1 MPQVLKEEVRARIHE
16 AALAVFAE
24 RGFEGA
30 TVAAIGERAGMAGAN
45 VYRYYPGKDM
55 LFEAVVPRALAAR
68 HEALLEASARAAGWV
83 ATGAPP
89 DDGGAGE
96 ELLAFWIAHRLE
108 VVIMLEHA
116 AGTPLEGHGDRFVER
131 LVDVAVASI
140 RAASPGARLSREAR
154 GVLVGVFEAT
164 RGAIARILREH
175 ASERAIRESIAAF
188 RAYQIAGLA
197 GFARWVAAPPA
208 AR

>member
-1 MPQVLKEEVRARIHE
+1 MPQVLKEEVRARIHA
-16 AALAVFAE
+16 AALEVLAD
-24 RGFEGA
+24 RGFAGA
-30 TVAAIGERAGMAGAN
+30 SIAAIGERAGMAGAN
-45 VYRYYPGKDM
+45 VYRYYPSKDA
-55 LFEAVVPRALAAR
+55 LFEAVIPRALAER
-68 HEALLEASARAAGWV
+68 HEALLEASARATGWV
-83 ATGAPP
+83 ATGEAP

-96 ELLAFWIAHRLE
+96 ALLAFWIAHRLE
-108 VVIMLEHA
+108 VVVLLERA

-131 LVDVAVASI
+131 LVEVAVASI

-154 GVLVGVFEAT
+154 GVLVGIFEAT
-164 RGAIARILREH
+164 RAAIARILREH

-188 RAYQIAGLA
+188 RAYQVAGLG